1 MFQRGKCKTRIP
13 NLNFGINR
21 REIVKKFI
29 LKSEQGFTLVELM
42 VVVAIIGILSAI
54 AVPNFKKYQAK
65 SKQSEA
71 KIQLAAVYSAEV
83 GTSADYDTY
92 ATCLPEMGYEQS
104 PRGYYIIGFN
114 ATYAAASVQFASCT
128 ANIAA
133 TVATAVPAQAL
144 IGTLKFSSP
153 PLNYLA
159 AVNANRT
166 AVLAT
171 AAATAT
177 QTTFTASAE
186 GSISSSGVNPRDIW
200 TIDNT
205 KSLVNPPGGY

>member
-1 MFQRGKCKTRIP
+1 M
-13 NLNFGINR
+13 
-21 REIVKKFI
+21 KKLV

-71 KIQLAAVYSAEV
+71 KIQLAAIYSAEV

-104 PRGYYIIGFN
+104 PRGYYIVGFT
-114 ATYAAASVQFASCT
+114 AGYDASGSFSGCT
-128 ANIAA
+128 AGTAA
-133 TVATAVPAQAL
+133 TVTTTTATQVAF
-144 IGTLKFSSP
+144 GTLKFSSP

-159 AVNANRT
+159 AVNGNRT
-166 AVLAT
+166 ATLSLAT
-171 AAATAT
+171 ALAT
-177 QTTFTASAE
+177 QNAFIASAE
-186 GSISSSGVNPRDIW
+186 GSISAAVTRDIW
-200 TIDNT
+200 SIDQSKKLSNNT
-205 KSLVNPPGGY
+205 PGF

>member
-1 MFQRGKCKTRIP
+1 MKKT
-13 NLNFGINR
+13 L
-21 REIVKKFI
+21 

-71 KIQLAAVYSAEV
+71 KIQLAAIYSAEV

-104 PRGYYIIGFN
+104 PRGYYLVGFN
-114 ATYAAASVQFASCT
+114 AGGDVSTTSSFSTCGNT
-128 ANIAA
+128 AAA
-133 TVATAVPAQAL
+133 TVATGSQTQAPV
-144 IGTLKFSSP
+144 GTLKFTSP
-153 PLNYLA
+153 PLIYLA

-166 AVLAT
+166 GTVST
-171 AAATAT
+171 AAAVAS
-177 QTTFTASAE
+177 QNAFKASAE
-186 GSISSSGVNPRDIW
+186 GSISSAVTRDIW
-200 TIDNT
+200 TIDQSKKLSNDT
-205 KSLVNPPGGY
+205 PGY